1 MSLILTAHSLRRVR
15 GEVWLPLSLDHGT
28 LGHSPDPRSLIFCL
42 PIGRGANTEERKAA
56 LKTATDFITKMDY
69 PRQTQVSLESGRRV
83 RVGPVWVRKGWP
95 RVGVPLSVD

>member
-1 MSLILTAHSLRRVR
+1 M
-15 GEVWLPLSLDHGT
+15 
-28 LGHSPDPRSLIFCL
+28 LGCSPDPRSLIFCL

-56 LKTATDFITKMDY
+56 LKTATDFISKMDY

-95 RVGVPLSVD
+95 GVAVPPQCGLRLLGPLLTWGSQPHPALL